1 MKISVTTKHLKMSP
15 KKMRQVVAVIRNMD
29 VTDAIDQL
37 NFIPRKASLLILKTL
52 KSGIANAQHNFNLKK
67 ENLFIKEIFVNQGP
81 VLKRFTSK
89 AFGRVGDIHKR
100 SSDLT
105 IFLDERVA
113 SKNIKPIT
121 QKLDKIVPESQA
133 KEEDKPMDRI
143 SDEISD
149 SKPNKEFS
157 KPKEQKIFDAHR
169 KGKYKPGGNKDKSKN
184 TGGTL
189 KRLFNRKSI

>member
-113 SKNIKPIT
+113 SKNVKPVT
-121 QKLDKIVPESQA
+121 QKLEKVVPESQA
-133 KEEDKPMDRI
+133 KEEDKPMQKI

-149 SKPNKEFS
+149 SKPNKDFPKS
-157 KPKEQKIFDAHR
+157 KGQKIFDVHR
-169 KGKYKPGGNKDKSKN
+169 EGKYRPGGNKDKSKN